1 MSKNENLKRKFRYIN
16 LVFVALWLV
25 LIFLVS
31 KFNLSYKFMIIGFV
45 LLTLIEGFIC
55 AYLRKNEK

>member
-31 KFNLSYKFMIIGFV
+31 KFNLSYKFMIIGFI